1 MAQEFKR
8 LRVWR
13 LTDDVAMLTP
23 DKVDLL
29 CAALNNK
36 LAREPGELELS
47 TFGFLPPIDPEGD
60 LAEVVGNSVII
71 RSQLAIKDIPSKVIA
86 RELTNKIKAIE
97 SEQMRKVYKK
107 ERDQLKDEIVQKFLP
122 RAFVKRT
129 IVTVL
134 IVGPYI
140 MVDNMAVKRGEEVL
154 AALREVLGSLPV
166 RPLAV
171 KIRPAQCLTE
181 LAQGKIK
188 TDCWY
193 VGDRMTAQGRHEE
206 SDVYIGRDIDMESDE
221 AELILANRD
230 VVQLGVVWK
239 GKGASDGVGMRLR
252 EDLGVMAIRWPEDL
266 DNQLADNLGEDGDSR
281 TYYRALYDILDKLL
295 LSIIQ
300 DIVTLFGGEEFAAPK
315 PPKRGSAGESKPAA
329 APQPEVEDDIED
341 LI

>member
-23 DKVDLL
+23 RKVDIL
-29 CAALNNK
+29 CAALGNK
-36 LAREPGELELS
+36 KAREPGELELS
-47 TFGFLPPIDPEGD
+47 TFGFMPPIDPEGD
-60 LAEVVGNSVII
+60 LAETVGNSIII
-71 RSQLAIKDIPSKVIA
+71 RTQLAIKDIPTKVVA
-86 RELTNKIKAIE
+86 RELANRVKAIE

-134 IVGPYI
+134 ISGPYI
-140 MVDNMAVKRGEEVL
+140 MVDNMSVKRGEEVL
-154 AALREVLGSLPV
+154 SALREVLGSLPV

-181 LAQGKIK
+181 LAKGKI
-188 TDCWY
+188 DMECWR
-193 VGDRMTAQGRHEE
+193 VGDRMTAQGRDEE

-221 AELILANRD
+221 AGLILENRD
-230 VVQLGVVWK
+230 VVQLGAVWT
-239 GKGASDGVGMRLR
+239 GEGCSDGVALRLR
-252 EDLGVMAIRWPEDL
+252 EDLAVMGIRWPDDL
-266 DNQLADNLGEDGDSR
+266 DNQLADSMGEDGDSR
-281 TYYRALYDILDKLL
+281 TYHRALYGILDKLL

-300 DIVTLFGGEEFAAPK
+300 DMVTLYGGEETAAQK
-315 PPKRGSAGESKPAA
+315 PPKRGTAGEAKPV
-329 APQPEVEDDIED
+329 PQDEPEDDIED